1 MFRRFLMDK
10 KTVLDAFMFRHACK
24 EFDPDAK
31 IPEEDF
37 LFILEAARL
46 SPSSFG
52 FEPWKFLVVQDM
64 TLREKLLPH
73 TWGGR
78 GQIPTASHFLVCLAM
93 KTPLLRHDSSRIAD
107 FMRRVQN
114 LPEDAIAA
122 RMEYFANFQKT
133 DFHLLD
139 NDRAMF
145 DWACKQCY
153 IAQANMMTAAA
164 LIGIDSCPIEGF
176 VREKVDEVLA
186 ADFGMNPEEYGVAY
200 MLAFGYRIKQPR
212 SKTRQALNDILQWF

>member
-1 MFRRFLMDK
+1 MDK

-52 FEPWKFLVVQDM
+52 FEPWKFQVVQDM
-64 TLREKLLPH
+64 TLRGKLLPH

-78 GQIPTASHFLVCLAM
+78 KQIPTASHFLVCLAM

-114 LPEDAIAA
+114 LSEDAIAA
-122 RMEYFANFQKT
+122 RTEYFANFQKT
-133 DFHLLD
+133 DF
-139 NDRAMF
+139 F
-145 DWACKQCY
+145 WTTIGPCSTGP
-153 IAQANMMTAAA
+153 ANSA
-164 LIGIDSCPIEGF
+164 IS
-176 VREKVDEVLA
+176 
-186 ADFGMNPEEYGVAY
+186 
-200 MLAFGYRIKQPR
+200 PR
-212 SKTRQALNDILQWF
+212 PT